1 MEKKYI
7 KPKHSSM
14 TNTSIDNRR
23 GGKCGCVKRGSYE
36 QMILKH
42 GRDTTN
48 TK

>member
-7 KPKHSSM
+7 KVKHSSM
-14 TNTSIDNRR
+14 TNTSINNRR
-23 GGKCGCVKRGSYE
+23 GGKCGCIKRDSYE

-42 GRDTTN
+42 GRNTTN